1 MAIKSAMT
9 EITTNNSINVNPPYA
24 WWVNPVILVL
34 VISFRPRLGAVATAK
49 NQSFSYARLLPARH
63 YIIAKQAHIVN
74 QLFRRYLSQR
84 LQENLWDN
92 YKEKILLL

>member
-9 EITTNNSINVNPPYA
+9 EITTNNSINVNPA
-24 WWVNPVILVL
+24 IFVL
-34 VISFRPRLGAVATAK
+34 VISFRPRLGAVATTK
-49 NQSFSYARLLPARH
+49 NQLSSNARFLPARH
-63 YIIAKQAHIVN
+63 YIIAKQALIVN

-84 LQENLWDN
+84 LWENRWDKSAIRVADK